1 MAVRKAR
8 GKRQLRQRRGPD
20 LAELGRQVKARRLL
34 RRQTIKEL
42 AGQARVS
49 RNVIAQL
56 EKRGEAAGGGSA
68 KSTRNRRLRIDAVL
82 RLARALDG
90 PLEEWLSLAGTD
102 LARREAEICQL
113 VTEINRHKL
122 GIKPDQ
128 RLEMFPLEYF
138 AGLEQRLRAA
148 GNAKAL
154 MCVSCTGQPAWAAED
169 REQWD
174 RVLIACIQHG
184 LFLAMTYPYATGS
197 QLKQKPHLLRFYL
210 DVEGQVVS
218 AAHHL
223 RSVLPADLAGRVA
236 VFGPRQEE
244 NLVVPPL
251 PLTACQHVLVQI
263 GSSERERELGMW
275 FRLGLAGPER
285 WHILHPI
292 KGNDETTGLAEEAAG
307 TWGDYFAEIIKAWT
321 PESDSGWDREQLR
334 QMQTWRKTV

>member
-8 GKRQLRQRRGPD
+8 GKRRLRQHGGLD
-20 LAELGRQVKARRLL
+20 LAELGRQVKAQRLR

-42 AGQARVS
+42 AELARVS

-56 EKRGEAAGGGSA
+56 EKRGQTTAGGSA
-68 KSTRNRRLRIDAVL
+68 RSTRNRPLRIDAVL
-82 RLARALDG
+82 RLAQALDG

-113 VTEINRHKL
+113 VTEINKHKL
-122 GIKPDQ
+122 GIRPDQ
-128 RLEMFPLEYF
+128 RLELFPLEYF

-148 GNAKAL
+148 GKAKAL
-154 MCVSCTGQPAWAAED
+154 MCVSCTSQPAWAAQAHGE
-169 REQWD
+169 WD
-174 RVLIACIQHG
+174 RMLIACIEHG
-184 LFLAMTYPYATGS
+184 LFLAMTYPYATNS
-197 QLKQKPHLLRFYL
+197 QLKQKPDLLRFYL

-223 RSVLPADLAGRVA
+223 RSVLPADLAGRVT
-236 VFGPRQEE
+236 VFAPRQEE

-251 PLTACQHVLVQI
+251 PLTACQHAFVQM
-263 GSSERERELGMW
+263 GSCERERELGMW
-275 FRLGLAGPER
+275 FRAGMASPER

-292 KGNDETTGLAEEAAG
+292 KGNDETTRLAEEAVR
-307 TWGDYFAEIIKAWT
+307 TWGDYFAEIIKAWM

-334 QMQTWRKTV
+334 KMQTWRKTV